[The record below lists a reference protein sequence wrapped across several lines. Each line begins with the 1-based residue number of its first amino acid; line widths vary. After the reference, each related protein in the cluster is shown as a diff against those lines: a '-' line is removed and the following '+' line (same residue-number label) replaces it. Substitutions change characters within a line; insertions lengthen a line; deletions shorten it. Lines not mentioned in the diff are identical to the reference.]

1 MERETGIVVFF
12 AADRG
17 LGFCAPDG
25 GPLFGITG
33 REMTI
38 SGFVFAALGAIG
50 AALAWLL
57 TVRRSPIPAFF

>member
-25 GPLFGITG
+25 G
-33 REMTI
+33 EMTI